1 MPTHKKIAPTELA
14 AQVRTR
20 RIIAKPEKRNGLV
33 VWRGGGVCLHARKP
47 KQRGGARVRRGTR
60 RCREMIDYRA
70 MRVLLLSLSS
80 ETKDLV
86 HNALAG
92 QGYEIASDSGLTVD
106 EVLAL
111 SPEVLITEASP
122 TDLSCCG
129 MISQLKARSDTRASV
144 KIVMVV
150 RGGAL
155 ERARALDLGA
165 DDVITYPF
173 DPVEFAARVRTQ
185 FRERQPEEDLKTMLK
200 YAVQREQMA
209 DIAVE
214 SLSGGAVTK
223 HRFWI
228 IPAIF
233 VVSAAAVLAAAFI
246 MISTGR
252 SRKETRQLRAE
263 IARLNNGLGVHDQ
276 LLQRTEQAR
285 NSLDAR
291 AKSTSD
297 ARDSL
302 RAQSE
307 DLRKKMAAAE
317 GPDAQSLKQQLAD
330 TQKRLKLLENEGK
343 IAETIVHSYGPSVCL
358 LHVVVEFL
366 DKESGKPIQIALDAM
381 GKPQVDDKGM
391 VRLDAGG
398 AGPHLQIDIFGTG
411 FLVRR
416 DGRILTNHHVAEPW
430 WSNDE
435 LKELLDHGATAYVLS
450 YKAYFPGTSDGIS
463 AKLDKISSSAD
474 VAVLKL
480 EAPTPSNTTLL
491 ELADRS
497 DATISGEPVVLIGYP
512 TGIEGILA
520 RAGTDVAQKI
530 ADGTQNVNQ
539 MVSQL
544 AQQKLIRPTTTQGHI
559 GDVLQDK
566 IVYDAATTSGGSG
579 GPLFNRDGKV
589 IGVNFAILKGFGGSN
604 LAVPARYAKELL
616 R

>member
-1 MPTHKKIAPTELA
+1 
-14 AQVRTR
+14 
-20 RIIAKPEKRNGLV
+20 
-33 VWRGGGVCLHARKP
+33 
-47 KQRGGARVRRGTR
+47 
-60 RCREMIDYRA
+60 
-70 MRVLLLSLSS
+70 MRLLLLNLSA
-80 ETKDLV
+80 ETNELV
-86 HNALAG
+86 ESALAG
-92 QGYEIASDSGLTVD
+92 QGYEIATESELTVD

-111 SPEVLITEASP
+111 SPEVVITEASP

-129 MISQLKARSDTRASV
+129 MISQLKATSDTRSSV
-144 KIVMVV
+144 RIVMVV

-165 DDVITYPF
+165 DDVITFPF
-173 DPVEFAARVRTQ
+173 EALEFAARVRTQ

-214 SLSGGAVTK
+214 SAGAVSK
-223 HRFWI
+223 HRFWL

-233 VVSAAAVLAAAFI
+233 VVSAAAILAAAFVA
-246 MISTGR
+246 ISTGR
-252 SRKETRQLRAE
+252 NQKAERQLRAE
-263 IARLNNGLGVHDQ
+263 IARLNTGLGLQDQ
-276 LLQRTEQAR
+276 LLQRAEQAR
-285 NSLDAR
+285 SSLDAS
-291 AKSTSD
+291 AKSNSA
-297 ARDSL
+297 ARSTL

-307 DLRKKMAAAE
+307 DLRKKMATAE

-343 IAETIVHSYGPSVCL
+343 VAETIVHSYGPSVCL

-366 DKESGKPIQIALDAM
+366 DKETGKPIQIAADAT

-391 VRLDAGG
+391 VRLQSGG
-398 AGPHLQIDIFGTG
+398 AGPHLQIDVFGTG

-416 DGRILTNHHVAEPW
+416 DGRLLTNHHVAEPW
-430 WSNDE
+430 WDNDD
-435 LKELLDHGATAYVLS
+435 LKELLDHGTTAYVLS
-450 YKAYFPGTSDGIS
+450 YKAYFPGSSEGLT
-463 AKLDKISSSAD
+463 AKLDKVSSSAD
-474 VAVLKL
+474 VATLKL
-480 EAPTPSNTTLL
+480 ETGTPANAALL
-491 ELADRS
+491 ELDERS
-497 DATISGEPVVLIGYP
+497 EASVSGEPVVLIGYP

-520 RAGTDVAQKI
+520 RAGADVAQKI
-530 ADGTQNVNQ
+530 ATDTQNVNQ

-544 AQQKLIRPTTTQGHI
+544 AAQKLIRPTTTQGHI

>member
-1 MPTHKKIAPTELA
+1 M
-14 AQVRTR
+14 V
-20 RIIAKPEKRNGLV
+20 
-33 VWRGGGVCLHARKP
+33 
-47 KQRGGARVRRGTR
+47 
-60 RCREMIDYRA
+60 DYQI
-70 MRVLLLSLSS
+70 MRVLLLNLNPM
-80 ETKDLV
+80 TNDLV
-86 HNALAG
+86 NGALAG
-92 QGYEIASDSGLTVD
+92 QGYDITIESGLTVD

-111 SPEVLITEASP
+111 SPEVLVTEASP

-129 MISQLKARSDTRASV
+129 MITQLKASSDTRTSV
-144 KIVMVV
+144 KILMVV

-165 DDVITYPF
+165 DDVITFPF
-173 DPVEFAARVRTQ
+173 EAIEFAARVRTQ

-214 SLSGGAVTK
+214 SLSGGAVSR
-223 HRFWI
+223 HRFWL

-233 VVSAAAVLAAAFI
+233 VVSAAAILAAGFI
-246 MISTGR
+246 VFSTGR
-252 SRKETRQLRAE
+252 SRKETLQLRSE
-263 IARLNNGLGVHDQ
+263 IARLNSGLGLHDQ

-285 NSLDAR
+285 NSLDAS
-291 AKSTSD
+291 AKTNTV
-297 ARDSL
+297 ARENL

-307 DLRKKMAAAE
+307 DLRKKMASAE
-317 GPDAQSLKQQLAD
+317 GPDAQSLKQQLVD

-366 DKESGKPIQIALDAM
+366 DKESGKPIQIALDGL

-398 AGPHLQIDIFGTG
+398 AGPHLQIDVFGTG

-435 LKELLDHGATAYVLS
+435 LKELLDHGAAAYVLS
-450 YKAYFPGTSDGIS
+450 YKAYFPGGSEGIS

-480 EAPTPSNTTLL
+480 ETPTPSNTTLL
-491 ELADRS
+491 ELDDRS

>member
-1 MPTHKKIAPTELA
+1 
-14 AQVRTR
+14 
-20 RIIAKPEKRNGLV
+20 
-33 VWRGGGVCLHARKP
+33 
-47 KQRGGARVRRGTR
+47 
-60 RCREMIDYRA
+60 
-70 MRVLLLSLSS
+70 MRVLLLDLNS
-80 ETKDLV
+80 ETNDLV
-86 HNALAG
+86 KSALAG
-92 QGYEIASDSGLTVD
+92 QGYEIATESGLTVD

-129 MISQLKARSDTRASV
+129 MISQLKARSDTRSSV
-144 KIVMVV
+144 KVLMVV

-252 SRKETRQLRAE
+252 SRKETLQLRAE
-263 IARLNNGLGVHDQ
+263 IARLNSGLGLHDQ

-307 DLRKKMAAAE
+307 DLRKKMAAAA

-366 DKESGKPIQIALDAM
+366 DKESGKPIQIAVDAL

-398 AGPHLQIDIFGTG
+398 TGPHLQIDIFGTG

-450 YKAYFPGTSDGIS
+450 YKAYFPGTSDGIP
-463 AKLDKISSSAD
+463 AKVDKISSSAD

-480 EAPTPSNTTLL
+480 EAPTPPNVALL
-491 ELADRS
+491 DLDERS
-497 DATISGEPVVLIGYP
+497 EASVSGEPVVLIGYP

-539 MVSQL
+539 MMSQL
-544 AQQKLIRPTTTQGHI
+544 AAQKLIRPTTTQGHI

>member
-1 MPTHKKIAPTELA
+1 
-14 AQVRTR
+14 
-20 RIIAKPEKRNGLV
+20 
-33 VWRGGGVCLHARKP
+33 
-47 KQRGGARVRRGTR
+47 
-60 RCREMIDYRA
+60 
-70 MRVLLLSLSS
+70 MRVLLLNLNS
-80 ETKDLV
+80 ETNQLV
-86 HNALAG
+86 NNALAG
-92 QGYEIASDSGLTVD
+92 QGYELATESELTVD

-111 SPEVLITEASP
+111 SPEVLVTEASP

-129 MISQLKARSDTRASV
+129 MITQLKARSDTRTSI

-165 DDVITYPF
+165 DDVITFPF
-173 DPVEFAARVRTQ
+173 EAVEFAARVRTQ

-214 SLSGGAVTK
+214 SLSGGAVGK
-223 HRFWI
+223 HRFWL
-228 IPAIF
+228 IPAVF
-233 VVSAAAVLAAAFI
+233 VVSAAAILAAAFI
-246 MISTGR
+246 VISTGR
-252 SRKETRQLRAE
+252 SRKETLQLRSE
-263 IARLNNGLGVHDQ
+263 IARLNSGLGLHDQ
-276 LLQRTEQAR
+276 LLERTEQAR
-285 NSLDAR
+285 SSLDAR
-291 AKSTSD
+291 AKSD
-297 ARDSL
+297 AAARDNL

-307 DLRKKMAAAE
+307 DLRKKVALAG

-366 DKESGKPIQIALDAM
+366 DKQSGKPIQIAVDAL

-391 VRLDAGG
+391 VRLDSGG
-398 AGPHLQIDIFGTG
+398 AGPHLQIDVFGTG

-416 DGRILTNHHVAEPW
+416 DGRVLTNHHVAEPW

-435 LKELLDHGATAYVLS
+435 LKDLLDHGAAAYVLS
-450 YKAYFPGTSDGIS
+450 YKAYFPGSSDGIS
-463 AKLDKISSSAD
+463 AKLDKVSSSAD
-474 VAVLKL
+474 VAMLKL
-480 EAPTPSNTTLL
+480 EGSAPATAALL
-491 ELADRS
+491 EL
-497 DATISGEPVVLIGYP
+497 DASNEASVSGEPVVLIGYP

-520 RAGTDVAQKI
+520 RAGSDIAQKI

-544 AQQKLIRPTTTQGHI
+544 AAQKLIRPTTTQGHI

-579 GPLFNRDGKV
+579 GPLFNRNGKV

>member
-1 MPTHKKIAPTELA
+1 
-14 AQVRTR
+14 
-20 RIIAKPEKRNGLV
+20 
-33 VWRGGGVCLHARKP
+33 
-47 KQRGGARVRRGTR
+47 
-60 RCREMIDYRA
+60 
-70 MRVLLLSLSS
+70 MRVLLLSLNS
-80 ETKDLV
+80 ETNDLV
-86 HNALAG
+86 KSALAG
-92 QGYEIASDSGLTVD
+92 QGYEITTESELTVD

-129 MISQLKARSDTRASV
+129 IISQLKAGSDTRSSV
-144 KIVMVV
+144 KILMVV

-173 DPVEFAARVRTQ
+173 DAVEFAARVRTQ

-223 HRFWI
+223 HRFWL
-228 IPAIF
+228 IPGIF
-233 VVSAAAVLAAAFI
+233 VVSAATVLAAAFI

-263 IARLNNGLGVHDQ
+263 IARLNSGLGVQDE
-276 LLQRTEQAR
+276 LLRRTEQAR
-285 NSLDAR
+285 NSLDAT
-291 AKSTSD
+291 AKSNSE

-307 DLRKKMAAAE
+307 VLRKKVATAE
-317 GPDAQSLKQQLAD
+317 GPDAQSLKQQLVD

-366 DKESGKPIQIALDAM
+366 DKESGKPIQIAVDAL

-398 AGPHLQIDIFGTG
+398 TGPHLQIDIFGTG

-450 YKAYFPGTSDGIS
+450 YKAYFPGSSDGIA
-463 AKLDKISSSAD
+463 AKLDKVSSNAD

-480 EAPTPSNTTLL
+480 EAPTPPNVALL
-491 ELADRS
+491 DLDERS
-497 DATISGEPVVLIGYP
+497 EASVSGEPVVLIGYP

-520 RAGTDVAQKI
+520 RAGSDVAQKI

-544 AQQKLIRPTTTQGHI
+544 AAQKLIRPTTTQGHI

-604 LAVPARYAKELL
+604 LAVPVRYAKELL